1 MEVSKKI
8 RIIFIL
14 SLVFLNISC
23 DQISKSVI
31 RKTIAPNER
40 IEVLKD
46 SFVLTKVENTGAA
59 YSLGSNLTPIVK
71 IFLLQILP
79 VLILLILLRLILIKI
94 NYSKTTIIGLTFIV
108 GGGIGNLFDRIVYGS
123 VTDFLILD
131 LGIIRTEIF
140 NMADVSIMF
149 GSILVL
155 LSAFFSKDET
165 FFRQKLQEDELD

>member
-1 MEVSKKI
+1 MKVSQKI
-8 RIIFIL
+8 RIVFIL

-59 YSLGSNLTPIVK
+59 YSLGSNLAPMLKVLI
-71 IFLLQILP
+71 LQILP
-79 VLILLILLRLILIKI
+79 VAVLLVLLRLIIIKV
-94 NYSKTTIIGLTFIV
+94 NYSKTTIAGLAFII

-155 LSAFFSKDET
+155 LSALFSKNET
-165 FFRQKLQEDELD
+165 FFRQKLQ